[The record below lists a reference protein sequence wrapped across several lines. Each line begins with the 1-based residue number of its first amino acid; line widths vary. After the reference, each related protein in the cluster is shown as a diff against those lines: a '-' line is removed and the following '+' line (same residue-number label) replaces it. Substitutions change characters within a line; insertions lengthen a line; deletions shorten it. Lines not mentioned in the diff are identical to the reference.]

1 MTPDKIPLWI
11 LIGLPGSGK
20 STWADLFMGLDPPY
34 GLISTDRI
42 RAQLYG
48 DEAIQ
53 GNWGVI
59 WAEVTAQFERHA
71 DLIRA
76 GTWGGSLYDATNTRR
91 GDRHLVIDTASRAGF
106 NAIFAMWFNVPLQ
119 TCLARNQRRSRHVPP
134 EVIHRMARQLAGA
147 PPHWSEGFA
156 GVFRYNPSN
165 LRQPNRDRLD

>member
-1 MTPDKIPLWI
+1 MSSDDIPLWV

-53 GNWGVI
+53 GNWGTI
-59 WAEVTAQFERHA
+59 WAEVTAQFERHVG
-71 DLIRA
+71 LIRA

-91 GDRHLVIDTASRAGF
+91 RDRRLVIDAACRAGF
-106 NAIFAMWFNVPLQ
+106 NAIFACGLMYRWRFV
-119 TCLARNQRRSRHVPP
+119 
-134 EVIHRMARQLAGA
+134 
-147 PPHWSEGFA
+147 
-156 GVFRYNPSN
+156 
-165 LRQPNRDRLD
+165 